1 MNLKGIEQNTILF
14 DSMSKR
20 YSECGIRVGAII
32 TKNKAIMNIS
42 KEETSW

>member
-32 TKNKAIMNIS
+32 T
-42 KEETSW
+42 